1 MEVGYIGLG
10 RMGGGMAANLQRAG
24 HDLVVLDKRPELAN
38 PLLERGAQLAGT
50 PAEVI
55 GRTEVVFTSLPGP
68 ADVEEVTYGADG
80 LLSGLRPGS
89 VYFDVSTNSATLVRR
104 IHQAFAERGAH
115 MLDAPV
121 SGGPSGAAAGT
132 LAVWVG
138 GEEEVFRRH
147 NDVLGAIGDKVR
159 YIGSIGAGTVAKLVH
174 NCVGYVI
181 LTGMAE
187 VFALGV
193 KAGVPPLE
201 LWDAVRH
208 GAWGQRKTFDSLPAN
223 FLQGRYEPAS
233 FALGLA
239 HKDVGLATAL
249 GRELGVPM
257 RLANM
262 TLEEM
267 TEAMG
272 RGWAD
277 LDSRCYMAL
286 ELERADVT
294 ISESAER
301 IAEITGRDGG

>member
-1 MEVGYIGLG
+1 MEVGFIGLG

-24 HDLVVLDKRPELAN
+24 HHLVLLDKRQEVAK
-38 PLLERGAQLAGT
+38 PLLEQGATWAES
-50 PAEVI
+50 PAEVV
-55 GRTEVVFTSLPGP
+55 GRSEVVFTSLPGP
-68 ADVEEVTYGADG
+68 PEVEEVAFGSDG

-104 IHQAFAERGAH
+104 IHEAVTDRGAH

-121 SGGPSGAAAGT
+121 SGGPGGAAAGT

-138 GEEEVFRRH
+138 GDEEVFRRYEAL
-147 NDVLGAIGDKVR
+147 LGAIGDKVR

-193 KAGVPPLE
+193 KAGVPPLD
-201 LWDAVRH
+201 LWQAVRQ
-208 GAWGQRKTFDSLPAN
+208 GAWGQRKTFDSIAAN

-294 ISESAER
+294 ISETAER
-301 IAEITGRDGG
+301 IAEITAQDGG

>member
-1 MEVGYIGLG
+1 MEVGFIGLG

-24 HDLVVLDKRPELAN
+24 HQLVVLDRRQEVAK
-38 PLLERGAQLAGT
+38 PLLEQGARWAES
-50 PAEVI
+50 PAEVV

-68 ADVEEVTYGADG
+68 PEVEEVAFGPDG

-104 IHQAFAERGAH
+104 IHEAVTDQGAH

-121 SGGPSGAAAGT
+121 SGGPGGAAAGT

-138 GEEEVFRRH
+138 GDEEVFRRYEGL
-147 NDVLGAIGDKVR
+147 LGAIGDKVR

-193 KAGVPPLE
+193 KAGVPPLD
-201 LWDAVRH
+201 LWQAVRQ
-208 GAWGQRKTFDSLPAN
+208 GAWGQRKTFDSIAAN

-294 ISESAER
+294 ISETAER
-301 IAEITGRDGG
+301 IAEITAQDGG

>member
-1 MEVGYIGLG
+1 MELGFIGLG

-24 HDLVVLDKRPELAN
+24 HDLVVLDKREELAK
-38 PLLERGAQLAGT
+38 PLLEHGASWAES
-50 PAEVI
+50 PAEVV
-55 GRTEVVFTSLPGP
+55 GRAEVVFTSLPGP
-68 ADVEEVTYGADG
+68 AEVEEVALGSEG

-104 IHQAFAERGAH
+104 VHQAFADRGAH

-121 SGGPSGAAAGT
+121 SGGPGGAAAGT

-138 GEEEVFRRH
+138 GEEEVFRRYEQ
-147 NDVLGAIGDKVR
+147 VLGAIGDKVR
-159 YIGSIGAGTVAKLVH
+159 YIGGSGAGTVAKLVH

-193 KAGVPPLE
+193 KAGVPPLD
-201 LWDAVRH
+201 LWGAVRG
-208 GAWGQRKTFDSLPAN
+208 GAWGQRRTFDSLAAN
-223 FLQGRYEPAS
+223 FLRGSYDPAS

-267 TEAMG
+267 TEAME
-272 RGWAD
+272 RGWAG
-277 LDSRCYMAL
+277 LDSRCFMAL
-286 ELERADVT
+286 ELERAHVT
-294 ISESAER
+294 ISEPAER
-301 IAEITGRDGG
+301 IAEVTSRDGG